1 MEDNKELYADVVVDI
16 TAQSLDRTFQYRIP
30 VDMRERIR
38 PGSVVKIP
46 FGRGNRIVKGYV
58 MDIGSEPKC
67 EKDLLKDLAGAEVD
81 ARDQEARLVALA
93 GWMKERYG
101 CSMAQALRTVIP
113 IRRRIRPKE
122 EKEVCLKE
130 SRVKAAD
137 ALEEMIRKHQNARV
151 RLMRALLEEETIPM
165 NLVREK
171 LGISAD
177 VLRALSQ
184 MGLIEVRTR
193 TVWRNPLLQGERDG
207 KKVTLNPDQLAVVN
221 TILTGEEN
229 GKYLL
234 HGVTGSG
241 KTAVYLELIEEMIRR
256 GRQSIVLI
264 PEIALTYQTVMRF
277 YRRFGNRVSLINSR
291 LSAGERYDQFE
302 RARKGEI
309 DVMIGPRSALFTPF
323 AKLGMIV
330 IDEAHERS
338 YISES
343 TPRYNA
349 REVAAKR
356 CTNEGAILVL
366 GSATPSLESYHQAMK
381 GALTLL
387 NLRHR
392 AASAASLAS
401 VETVDLRRELSGG
414 NRSMLSRKLQEQIR
428 LALAQDGQVML
439 FLNRRGYAGLL
450 LCRSCGH
457 VIGCPHCDVS
467 LSLHTDGRLR
477 CHYCGYETQAMRR
490 CPDCGSEQISAMRAG
505 TQQIE
510 QEVQALFPEARTLR
524 MDADTT
530 KEKDSYS
537 AILSSFAAHE
547 ADILIGTQ
555 MIVKG
560 HDFPDVILV
569 GILAADLSLSAPDYR
584 SSERTF
590 QLLTQA
596 AGRAGR
602 AGRSGRVIIQ
612 TYEPDHYSIVM
623 ASRQDYEGF
632 YKKEIER
639 RQVAG
644 YPPAGALTAV
654 HLTGADEKH
663 LATACAYLQKFA
675 LMAAKDTGVEILGPA
690 DESVAKMQDI
700 FRKVLYLKGSD
711 PAKVAFVRDRLQSYI
726 EINEGFA
733 SLGIQY
739 EVE

>member
-1 MEDNKELYADVVVDI
+1 MSIHKDTYADVIVDI
-16 TAQSLDRTFQYRIP
+16 TAQSLDRVFQYRIP
-30 VDMRERIR
+30 ENMQGTIR

-46 FGRGNRIVKGYV
+46 FGRGNRIIRGYV
-58 MDIGSEPKC
+58 MDTGTVAKLDTGLI
-67 EKDLLKDLAGAEVD
+67 KDITSAEVD
-81 ARDQEARLVALA
+81 ASDQEARLVALA

-101 CSMAQALRTVIP
+101 CSMTQALRTVIP
-113 IRRRIRPKE
+113 IRRKVRPKE
-122 EKEVCLKE
+122 EKEVRLKTD
-130 SRVKAAD
+130 RVGAAD
-137 ALEEMIRKHQNARV
+137 ALAEMSRKHQNARV

-184 MGLIEVRTR
+184 MDLIEVRTR
-193 TVWRNPLLQGERDG
+193 TIYRNPLPAGTHDG
-207 KKVTLNPDQLAVVN
+207 KKVALNPDQLGVVN

-256 GRQSIVLI
+256 GKQSIVLI

-277 YRRFGNRVSLINSR
+277 YRRFGDRVSLINSR

-323 AKLGMIV
+323 ANLGMIV
-330 IDEAHERS
+330 IDEEHERS

-349 REVAAKR
+349 REVAARR
-356 CTNEGAILVL
+356 CAYEGAMLVL
-366 GSATPSLESYHQAMK
+366 GSATPSLESYHEAMQ
-381 GALTLL
+381 GRLTLL
-387 NLRHR
+387 NLHR
-392 AASAASLAS
+392 RAVSAAALAS
-401 VETVDLRRELSGG
+401 VETVDLRQELSSG
-414 NRSMLSRKLQEQIR
+414 NRSLFSRKLQEQMR
-428 LALAQDGQVML
+428 LALAEKGQIML

-467 LSLHTDGRLR
+467 LSLHADGRLR

-490 CPDCGSEQISAMRAG
+490 CPECGSGHISAMRAG

-510 QEVQALFPEARTLR
+510 QEVRSLFPEAKVLR

-530 KEKDSYS
+530 REKESYS

-560 HDFPDVILV
+560 HDFPDVTLV

-584 SSERTF
+584 SAERTF

-602 AGRSGRVIIQ
+602 AGRSGKVVIQ
-612 TYEPDHYSIVM
+612 TYEPYHYSIVM

-632 YKKEIER
+632 YEKEIER

-644 YPPAGALTAV
+644 YPPSGALTAV
-654 HLTGADEKH
+654 HLTGTDEKH
-663 LATACAYLQKFA
+663 LATACSYLQKFA
-675 LMAAKDTGVEILGPA
+675 LMAAKGSGVEILGPA
-690 DESVAKMQDI
+690 DESVAKMQDM
-700 FRKVLYLKGSD
+700 FRKVLYLKGAD
-711 PAKVAFVRDRLQSYI
+711 AKQVERVRERLQSYI
-726 EINEGFA
+726 EINEGFS